1 MYLFLHISI
10 ILRIFANE
18 KGVTVMKIEQ
28 EELERQ
34 VIERMRMDN
43 PWWISGQ
50 IPEDIH
56 QMKSRLYLD
65 SFYKLVKGLDV
76 RRAIVL
82 MGPRRVGKTIMIY
95 HTIERLMN
103 EGVNPQSIIYL
114 SIDTPIYNGKS
125 LEMLLNIAKKSLA
138 KLPTDQGFYVFYD
151 EVQYLKDWELHLKSL
166 VDTFRST
173 KFIVSGSAAAAL
185 KMKSNESG
193 AGRFHDFTLPP
204 LSFNEYIHL
213 QGLGSLIVSKKI
225 EWKGQEI
232 NAFDTIDM
240 TKLNEHFIRYIN
252 YGGYPE
258 VVFSK
263 DIQQD
268 PGRYMR
274 RDIVDKVMLKD
285 LPSLYGIN
293 DTQEL
298 YRLFIHIAYRS
309 GCEFSYDEMSQESGI
324 RKETIR
330 KYISYLESAFLIKVI
345 HRVDANA
352 KRMQRITQFKMY
364 LTNPSLRCALFSPL
378 TEMDKAL
385 GSMVETALFAQR
397 IQREDEEVFYA
408 NWKMGREN
416 GEVDMI
422 GLDRLRQ
429 KPIWAVEMKWSDRYF
444 EAPAELK
451 SLLSFM
457 DRNNLKDAIV
467 SSRTKYGT
475 KEFEN
480 NSLTFIPSALYAY
493 ILGYNTI
500 EQKRF

>member
-1 MYLFLHISI
+1 
-10 ILRIFANE
+10 
-18 KGVTVMKIEQ
+18 MKIEI

-34 VIERMRMDN
+34 IVERMQMDN
-43 PWWISGQ
+43 PWWTTAQ
-50 IPEDIH
+50 IPADIH
-56 QMKSRLYLD
+56 QMNHRLYLD
-65 SFYKLVKGLDV
+65 AFYKAVKESEV
-76 RRAIVL
+76 RRGIVL
-82 MGPRRVGKTIMIY
+82 MGPRRIGKTIMIY
-95 HTIERLMN
+95 HAIERLISD
-103 EGVNPQSIIYL
+103 GIQPQNIIYL
-114 SIDTPIYNGKS
+114 SIDTPIYNGLS
-125 LEMLLNIAKKSLA
+125 LEQLLNIAKRSLA
-138 KLPTDQGFYVFYD
+138 KSSADEGLYVFYD

-166 VDTFRST
+166 VDTYRST
-173 KFIVSGSAAAAL
+173 RFIVSGSAAAAL
-185 KMKSNESG
+185 RMKSDESG

-213 QGLGSLIVSKKI
+213 QGLGSLIVPKKI
-225 EWKGQEI
+225 EWNKQEI

-263 DIQQD
+263 EIQKD

-285 LPSLYGIN
+285 LPSLYGIS

-309 GCEFSYDEMSQESGI
+309 GNEFSYEDMSQESGI
-324 RKETIR
+324 RKDVIR
-330 KYISYLESAFLIKVI
+330 KYLNYLESAFLIKVI
-345 HRVDANA
+345 HRIDANA
-352 KRMQRITQFKMY
+352 KRMQRITQFKIY

-378 TEMDKAL
+378 TEVDKAL

-397 IQREDEEVFYA
+397 IQRDDEEVFYA

-422 GLDRLRQ
+422 GLDRLNQ

-444 EAPAELK
+444 EAPGELK
-451 SLLSFM
+451 SLLSFVEK
-457 DRNNLKDAIV
+457 NNLKAAIV

-475 KEFEN
+475 KNLETV
-480 NSLTFIPSALYAY
+480 SLTFIPSALYAY

-500 EQKRF
+500 GQKKF

>member
-1 MYLFLHISI
+1 MSL
-10 ILRIFANE
+10 ILCIFAIE
-18 KGVTVMKIEQ
+18 KGVIIMKIEI

-43 PWWISGQ
+43 PWWTSGK
-50 IPEDIH
+50 IPDDIH

-65 SFYKLVKGLDV
+65 SFYKVVKDVDV
-76 RRAIVL
+76 RRGIVL

-95 HTIERLMN
+95 HTVERLIN
-103 EGVNPQSIIYL
+103 DGVNPQSIIYL
-114 SIDTPIYNGKS
+114 SIDTPIYNGMS

-138 KLPTDQGFYVFYD
+138 KQPTDQGLYVFYD

-166 VDTFRST
+166 VDTYRST
-173 KFIVSGSAAAAL
+173 RFIVSGSAAAAL
-185 KMKSNESG
+185 KMKSTESG
-193 AGRFHDFTLPP
+193 AGRFHDFALPP
-204 LSFNEYIHL
+204 LTFNEYIHL
-213 QGLGSLIVSKKI
+213 QELDRLIVPKKI
-225 EWKGQEI
+225 EWNQQVF
-232 NAFDTIDM
+232 NAFDTIDISQ
-240 TKLNEHFIRYIN
+240 LNEHFIRYIN

-263 DIQQD
+263 EIQQD

-309 GCEFSYDEMSQESGI
+309 GCEFSYEEMSQESGI
-324 RKETIR
+324 RKDIIR

-352 KRMQRITQFKMY
+352 KRMQRITQFKIY

-378 TEMDKAL
+378 TETDKTL

-397 IQREDEEVFYA
+397 IQRDDEEVFYA

-416 GEVDMI
+416 GEVDMV

-444 EAPAELK
+444 DVPSELK

-457 DRNNLKDAIV
+457 DKNHLVSAIV
-467 SSRTKYGT
+467 SSRTKYGI
-475 KEFEN
+475 KNMEN
-480 NSLTFIPSALYAY
+480 CNLTFMPSALYAY
-493 ILGYNTI
+493 LLSYNTI
-500 EQKRF
+500 EQKKY

>member
-1 MYLFLHISI
+1 
-10 ILRIFANE
+10 
-18 KGVTVMKIEQ
+18 MKIEI

-43 PWWISGQ
+43 PWWTSGK
-50 IPEDIH
+50 IPDDIH

-65 SFYKLVKGLDV
+65 SFYKVVKDVDV
-76 RRAIVL
+76 RRGIVL

-95 HTIERLMN
+95 HTVERLIN
-103 EGVNPQSIIYL
+103 DGVNPQSIIYL
-114 SIDTPIYNGKS
+114 SIDTPIYNGMS

-138 KLPTDQGFYVFYD
+138 KQPTDQGLYVFYD

-166 VDTFRST
+166 VDTYRST
-173 KFIVSGSAAAAL
+173 RFIVSGSAAAAL
-185 KMKSNESG
+185 KMKSTESG
-193 AGRFHDFTLPP
+193 AGRFHDFALPP
-204 LSFNEYIHL
+204 LTFNEYIHL
-213 QGLGSLIVSKKI
+213 QELDRLIVPKKI
-225 EWKGQEI
+225 EWNQQVF
-232 NAFDTIDM
+232 NAFDTIDIAQ
-240 TKLNEHFIRYIN
+240 LNEHFIRYIN

-263 DIQQD
+263 EIQQD

-309 GCEFSYDEMSQESGI
+309 GCEFSYEEMSQESGI
-324 RKETIR
+324 RKDIIR

-352 KRMQRITQFKMY
+352 KRMQRITQFK
-364 LTNPSLRCALFSPL
+364 
-378 TEMDKAL
+378 TETDKTL

-397 IQREDEEVFYA
+397 IQRDDEEVFYA

-416 GEVDMI
+416 GEVDMV

-444 EAPAELK
+444 DVPSELK

-457 DRNNLKDAIV
+457 DKNHLVSAIV
-467 SSRTKYGT
+467 SSRTKYGI
-475 KEFEN
+475 KNMEN
-480 NSLTFIPSALYAY
+480 CNLTFMPSALYAY
-493 ILGYNTI
+493 LLGYNTI
-500 EQKRF
+500 EQKKY

>member
-1 MYLFLHISI
+1 
-10 ILRIFANE
+10 
-18 KGVTVMKIEQ
+18 MKIEI

-34 VIERMRMDN
+34 IVERMQMDN
-43 PWWISGQ
+43 PWWTTAQ
-50 IPEDIH
+50 IPADIH
-56 QMKSRLYLD
+56 QMNHRLYLD
-65 SFYKLVKGLDV
+65 AFYKAVKESEV
-76 RRAIVL
+76 RRGIVL
-82 MGPRRVGKTIMIY
+82 MGPRRIGKTIMIY
-95 HTIERLMN
+95 HAIERLISD
-103 EGVNPQSIIYL
+103 GIQPQNIIYL
-114 SIDTPIYNGKS
+114 SIDTPIYNGLS
-125 LEMLLNIAKKSLA
+125 LEQLLNIAKRSLA
-138 KLPTDQGFYVFYD
+138 KSSADEGLYVFYD

-166 VDTFRST
+166 VDTYRST
-173 KFIVSGSAAAAL
+173 RFIVSGSAAAAL
-185 KMKSNESG
+185 RMKSEESG

-213 QGLGSLIVSKKI
+213 QGLGSLIVPKKI
-225 EWKGQEI
+225 EWNKQEI

-263 DIQQD
+263 EIQKD

-285 LPSLYGIN
+285 LPSLYGIS

-309 GCEFSYDEMSQESGI
+309 GNEFSYEDMSQESGI
-324 RKETIR
+324 RKDVIR
-330 KYISYLESAFLIKVI
+330 KYLNYLESAFLIKVI
-345 HRVDANA
+345 HRIDANA
-352 KRMQRITQFKMY
+352 KRMQRITQFKIY

-378 TEMDKAL
+378 TEVDKAL

-397 IQREDEEVFYA
+397 IQRDDEEVFYA

-422 GLDRLRQ
+422 GLDRLNQ

-444 EAPAELK
+444 EAPGELK
-451 SLLSFM
+451 SLLSFVEK
-457 DRNNLKDAIV
+457 NNLKAAIV

-475 KEFEN
+475 KNLETV
-480 NSLTFIPSALYAY
+480 SLTFIPSALYAY

-500 EQKRF
+500 GQKKF

>member
-1 MYLFLHISI
+1 
-10 ILRIFANE
+10 
-18 KGVTVMKIEQ
+18 MKIEF

-34 VIERMRMDN
+34 IVERMQMDN
-43 PWWISGQ
+43 PWWTTGQ
-50 IPEDIH
+50 IPADIH
-56 QMKSRLYLD
+56 QMNHRLYLD
-65 SFYKLVKGLDV
+65 AFYKAVKESEV
-76 RRAIVL
+76 RRGIVL

-95 HTIERLMN
+95 HTIERLISDSIQ
-103 EGVNPQSIIYL
+103 PQNIIYL
-114 SIDTPIYNGKS
+114 SIDTPIYNGFS
-125 LEMLLNIAKKSLA
+125 LEQLLNIATKSLVKPSA
-138 KLPTDQGFYVFYD
+138 AEGLYVFYD

-166 VDTFRST
+166 VDTYRST
-173 KFIVSGSAAAAL
+173 RFIVSGSAAAAL
-185 KMKSNESG
+185 KMKSDESG
-193 AGRFHDFTLPP
+193 AGRFHDFALPP

-213 QGLGSLIVSKKI
+213 QGLGSLIVPKKI
-225 EWKGQEI
+225 QWNKQEI

-263 DIQQD
+263 EIQQD

-285 LPSLYGIN
+285 LPSLYGIS

-309 GCEFSYDEMSQESGI
+309 GNEFSYEDMSQESGI
-324 RKETIR
+324 RKDVIR
-330 KYISYLESAFLIKVI
+330 KYLNYLESAFLIKVI
-345 HRVDANA
+345 HRIDANA
-352 KRMQRITQFKMY
+352 KRMQRITQFKIY

-378 TEMDKAL
+378 TETDKAI

-397 IQREDEEVFYA
+397 IQRDDEEVFYA
-408 NWKMGREN
+408 NWKMGRED

-422 GLDRLRQ
+422 GLDRLYQ

-444 EAPAELK
+444 AAPGDLK
-451 SLLSFM
+451 SLLAFM
-457 DRNNLKDAIV
+457 DKNHLKTAIV

-475 KEFEN
+475 KDLETI
-480 NSLTFIPSALYAY
+480 SLTFIPSALYAY

-500 EQKRF
+500 GQKKY